1 MKFTGTLIAC
11 ILIHLSPLTLK
22 GQTNETKRIYLDNSL
37 SVIDSS
43 NATFYKLVEFLGNDS
58 LKSKVQ
64 IHYLSGALY
73 SITEYSNYPKF
84 IKNGLA
90 TRFHNTGKI
99 KSEIEYQNN
108 NYHGKL
114 KTYYDNGQLKR
125 DENYLDGKLIDS
137 RCYTLNGKD
146 TTNYPYEVAARY
158 PGGENAL
165 MRYIS
170 TNIKYPN
177 KARKKGIEGVVY
189 IKFIVNNLGEIEK
202 CKIIKSVD
210 PLLDNEAIRVVSEM
224 GKWIPAEMDGEK
236 NSMSFTL
243 PIKFKLQ

>member
-1 MKFTGTLIAC
+1 MKFIGNLIAC

-165 MRYIS
+165 MKYIS

-210 PLLDNEAIRVVSEM
+210 PLLDNEAIRVISEM

>member
-90 TRFHNTGKI
+90 TRFHKTGKI

-125 DENYLDGKLIDS
+125 DENYLDGKLIES
-137 RCYTLNGKD
+137 HCYALDGKD
-146 TTNYPYEVAARY
+146 TTNFPYEVSARY
-158 PGGENAL
+158 PGGENSL
-165 MRYIS
+165 MKYLS

-189 IKFIVNNLGEIEK
+189 IATTNYPE
-202 CKIIKSVD
+202 
-210 PLLDNEAIRVVSEM
+210 
-224 GKWIPAEMDGEK
+224 
-236 NSMSFTL
+236 
-243 PIKFKLQ
+243 KLQERITNRPSRFDRRYKVELPNEEIRRAYIQHKLNDDDLKNVDIYFEY

>member
-1 MKFTGTLIAC
+1 MKFIGTLIAC

-137 RCYTLNGKD
+137 RCYTLHGKD
-146 TTNYPYEVAARY
+146 TTNYPYEVAASY
-158 PGGENAL
+158 PVGENAL

>member
-1 MKFTGTLIAC
+1 MKFIVTLIAC

-22 GQTNETKRIYLDNSL
+22 GQTIETKRIYLDNSL
-37 SVIDSS
+37 SVVDSS

-165 MRYIS
+165 MKYIS

-210 PLLDNEAIRVVSEM
+210 PLLDNEAIRVISEM

>member
-1 MKFTGTLIAC
+1 MKFIVTLIAC

-22 GQTNETKRIYLDNSL
+22 GQTIETKRIYLDNSF
-37 SVIDSS
+37 SEVDSS
-43 NATFYKLVEFLGNDS
+43 NAKFYKLVDFLDNDS

-64 IHYLSGALY
+64 IHYLSGASY

-90 TRFHNTGKI
+90 TRFHKTGKI

-125 DENYLDGKLIDS
+125 DENYLDGKLIES
-137 RCYTLNGKD
+137 HCYALDGKD
-146 TTNYPYEVAARY
+146 TTNFPYEVSARY

-165 MRYIS
+165 MKYLS

-189 IKFIVNNLGEIEK
+189 IKFIVNSLGDIENVK
-202 CKIIKSVD
+202 VLKSVD
-210 PLLDNEAIRVVSEM
+210 PLLDNEAIRVIEEM

-243 PIKFKLQ
+243 PIKFKLE

>member
-1 MKFTGTLIAC
+1 MKFIGTLIAC

-165 MRYIS
+165 MKYIS

-210 PLLDNEAIRVVSEM
+210 PLLDNEAIRVISEM

>member
-1 MKFTGTLIAC
+1 MKAIKTL
-11 ILIHLSPLTLK
+11 LICFLLQLTPSLLK
-22 GQTNETKRIYLDNSL
+22 GQTIETKKIYLDNSL
-37 SVIDSS
+37 SEVDSS
-43 NATFYKLVEFLGNDS
+43 NATFYKLIDFLGNDS
-58 LKSKVQ
+58 LMAKVK
-64 IHYLSGALY
+64 IHYTSGALY

-114 KTYYDNGQLKR
+114 KTFYESGQLKR
-125 DENYLDGKLIDS
+125 NENYLNGKLIDS
-137 RCYTLNGKD
+137 RCYSLDGKD

-165 MRYIS
+165 MKYLS

-177 KARKKGIEGVVY
+177 KARRKGIEGVVY
-189 IKFIVNNLGEIEK
+189 IKFIVTNLGEIEK

-210 PLLDNEAIRVVSEM
+210 PLLDNEAMRVVAEM
-224 GKWIPAEMDGEK
+224 GKWIPAELDGEK

>member
-1 MKFTGTLIAC
+1 MKFIVTLIAC

-22 GQTNETKRIYLDNSL
+22 GQTFETKRIYLDNSL
-37 SVIDSS
+37 SVVDSS

-165 MRYIS
+165 MKYIS

-177 KARKKGIEGVVY
+177 KARRKGIEGVVY
-189 IKFIVNNLGEIEK
+189 IKFIVTNLGEIEK